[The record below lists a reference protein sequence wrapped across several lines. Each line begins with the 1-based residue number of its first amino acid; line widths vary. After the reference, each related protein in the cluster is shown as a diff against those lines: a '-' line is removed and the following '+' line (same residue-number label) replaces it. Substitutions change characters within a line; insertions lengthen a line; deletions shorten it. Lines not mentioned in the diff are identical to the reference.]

1 MRAALRNYGRQNQC
15 PALTAPL
22 LITAAD
28 KTEKR
33 AVSINSNLKHL
44 EKEKN

>member
-1 MRAALRNYGRQNQC
+1 MRAALRNCGRQNQC

-22 LITAAD
+22 LITATD
-28 KTEKR
+28 KTEKKT
-33 AVSINSNLKHL
+33 ACSNSNLKHL